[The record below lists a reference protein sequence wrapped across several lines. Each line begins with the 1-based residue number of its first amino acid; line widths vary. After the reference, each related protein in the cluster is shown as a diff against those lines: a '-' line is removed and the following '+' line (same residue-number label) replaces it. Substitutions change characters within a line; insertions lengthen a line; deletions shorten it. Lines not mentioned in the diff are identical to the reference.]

1 MLELLMITEFNG
13 KMVESPHEK
22 RKVWFSGH
30 DELERHRKYLQYKLS
45 KERIP
50 DWNPKEDESIKI
62 FFMYRIH
69 PKTEIHDNRQKSVQ

>member
-22 RKVWFSGH
+22 RKVWFASYK
-30 DELERHRKYLQYKLS
+30 ELEDHRKYLEYKLS

-62 FFMYRIH
+62 FFIYRIH